1 MKTLFTTAAFVLA
14 LTGIAQAADANAP
27 APYCKFAEDSQRLL
41 SIEDN
46 ISLTDEVVRLM
57 NEAVLVADDM
67 SVQSSTTPAFTWAS
81 ETKVVCG
88 KAYGY
93 LQNNYRDQQTLQK
106 CECFYQRME
115 SYLY

>member
-1 MKTLFTTAAFVLA
+1 MKTFLTTAAILGLFS
-14 LTGIAQAADANAP
+14 GIAHAADATARG
-27 APYCKFAEDSQRLL
+27 PYCALAQDAQRLM

-46 ISLTDEVVRLM
+46 GALTDEVVRMM

-67 SVQSSTTPAFTWAS
+67 SVQSSTSPAFTWAS

-93 LQNNYRDQQTLQK
+93 LQNDYRDEQTVTK
-106 CECFYQRME
+106 CDCFHQRME